1 MARRNIYQLIRP
13 WLFAA
18 DAERS
23 HSFALNA
30 LAAFA
35 ALPGAI
41 RPAPGRVR
49 TLMGINFPNLVGL
62 AAGLDKDGVAVE
74 GLARLGF
81 GHLELGAVTPRPQEG
96 NPRPRLFR
104 LPDAQALI
112 NRMGFNNAGA
122 AALAERIAKL
132 KQEGRM
138 ANTPIGVNI
147 GKNQATPMSE
157 AVDDYL
163 ACMEA
168 LHSCADYLTVNLSSP
183 NTPGLQE
190 LQHGDALAA
199 LLGALKERQAQLESQ
214 HGRHV
219 PFCVKLSPDLDD
231 GALDAVA
238 DALLR
243 FQVEGLVAG
252 NSTLARP
259 LPPGLKHGDEP
270 GGLSGAPLA
279 PLALSMVRR
288 LRRRLGPSLP
298 IIGCGGLMSAADAQA
313 MLQAGADL
321 VQIYTGLI
329 YRGPSLVRSIAAL
342 DADVSCGLPP

>member
-1 MARRNIYQLIRP
+1 MYQLVRP
-13 WLFAA
+13 LLFAA
-18 DAERS
+18 AAERS
-23 HSFALNA
+23 HSLALQA

-41 RPAPGRVR
+41 RPAPGRAR
-49 TLMGINFPNLVGL
+49 TLMGIDFPNVVGL
-62 AAGLDKDGVAVE
+62 AAGLDKDGVAAA

-81 GHLELGAVTPRPQEG
+81 GHVELGAVTPKPQAG
-96 NPRPRLFR
+96 NPKPRLFR
-104 LPDAQALI
+104 LPAAQALI

-122 AALAERIAKL
+122 AVLAERIAEL
-132 KQEGRM
+132 RAEGRM
-138 ANTPIGVNI
+138 ANTPVGVNI
-147 GKNQATPMSE
+147 GKNRATPLGE

-183 NTPGLQE
+183 NTPGLLR
-190 LQHGDALAA
+190 LQHGDALSA
-199 LLGALKERQAQLESQ
+199 LLGALKERQARLAAQ
-214 HGRHV
+214 HGRYV
-219 PFCVKLSPDLDD
+219 PFCLKLSPDLED
-231 GALDAVA
+231 GALDALA

-243 FQVEGLVAG
+243 FQVDGVVAG

-259 LPPGLKHGDEP
+259 LPPGLQHGGEP

-279 PLALSMVRR
+279 PLARNAVRR
-288 LRRRLGPSLP
+288 LRRRLGPNLP
-298 IIGCGGLMSAADAQA
+298 IIGCGGVMTAADARK
-313 MLQAGADL
+313 MLEAGADL

-342 DADVSCGLPP
+342 DRVP

>member
-1 MARRNIYQLIRP
+1 MYQFIRP
-13 WLFAA
+13 LLFAV

-23 HSFALNA
+23 HSLGLQA
-30 LAAFA
+30 LAALA
-35 ALPGAI
+35 ALPGAV
-41 RPAPGRVR
+41 RPAPGRAR
-49 TLMGINFPNLVGL
+49 TLMGIDFPNVVGL
-62 AAGLDKDGVAVE
+62 AAGLDKDGTAAA

-81 GHLELGAVTPRPQEG
+81 GHVELGAVTPKPQAG
-96 NPRPRLFR
+96 NPKPRLFR
-104 LPDAQALI
+104 LPAAQALI

-132 KQEGRM
+132 KLEGRM

-147 GKNQATPMSE
+147 GKNRATPMHK

-183 NTPGLQE
+183 NTPGLLK
-190 LQHGDALAA
+190 LQHGDALVA

-214 HGRHV
+214 HGRYV
-219 PFCVKLSPDLDD
+219 PFCVKLSPDLE
-231 GALDAVA
+231 DAAFDSLA
-238 DALLR
+238 DALLEFR
-243 FQVEGLVAG
+243 VDGVVAG

-259 LPPGLKHGDEP
+259 LPPGIEHGGEP

-279 PLALSMVRR
+279 PLALNAVRR

-298 IIGCGGLMSAADAQA
+298 IIGCGGLMSAADARN
-313 MLQAGADL
+313 MLEAGADL
-321 VQIYTGLI
+321 VQIYTGFI
-329 YRGPSLVRSIAAL
+329 YGGPSLVRSIAAL
-342 DADVSCGLPP
+342 DRAP

>member
-1 MARRNIYQLIRP
+1 MYQLLRP
-13 WLFAA
+13 LLFAA

-23 HSFALNA
+23 HSLALKA

-35 ALPGAI
+35 ALPGAV

-49 TLMGINFPNLVGL
+49 TLMGLEFHNAVGL
-62 AAGLDKDGVAVE
+62 AAGLDKDGTAVE

-104 LPDAQALI
+104 LPAASALI

-132 KQEGRM
+132 RRGGRM
-138 ANTPIGVNI
+138 ATIPIGVNI
-147 GKNQATPMSE
+147 GKNRDTPMNE
-157 AVDDYL
+157 AVNDYL

-183 NTPGLQE
+183 NTPGLLT
-190 LQHGDALAA
+190 LQHGDALSV
-199 LLGALKERQAQLESQ
+199 LLDALKERQARLES
-214 HGRHV
+214 RRDRYV
-219 PFCVKLSPDLDD
+219 PFCVKLAPDLDD

-238 DALLR
+238 DALLE
-243 FQVEGLVAG
+243 FQVDGVVAG

-279 PLALSMVRR
+279 PLALNAVRR

-298 IIGCGGLMSAADAQA
+298 IIGCGGVMGASDAQA
-313 MLQAGADL
+313 MLEAGADL

-329 YRGPSLVRSIAAL
+329 YGGPSLVYSIAAL
-342 DADVSCGLPP
+342 EAGSV